1 MKKIIFGIFVAV
13 FIIGI
18 CLGLKQNN
26 TYQNTPIKVGSRTFI
41 AEVADTEAKRTLGLS
56 GRKSLPTNQGM
67 LFVFDEP
74 SQPGFWMKD
83 MNFPIDIIWFDKN
96 RKIVG
101 IEKNLQPNSY
111 PQVFY
116 PPQEVSSALE
126 INAGILSPSTP

>member
-1 MKKIIFGIFVAV
+1 MKKIIFGIFVAI

-26 TYQNTPIKVGSRTFI
+26 TYETTSIKIGSRTFI
-41 AEVADTEAKRTLGLS
+41 AEVANTEAKRTLGLS
-56 GRKSLPTNQGM
+56 GRKSLQTNQGM

-83 MNFPIDIIWFDKN
+83 MNFPIDIIWLDENK
-96 RKIVG
+96 KIIG
-101 IEKNLQPNSY
+101 IEKNLQPSSY

-116 PPQEVSSALE
+116 PPQKIKSVLE
-126 INAGILSPSTP
+126 INSGILL